1 MAGLYTEAQ
10 RQKRDSSP
18 WTTVQAILAPAQFL
32 VCFISVFLIVRY
44 MTTGEGLALAT
55 YSILIKTGFLYT
67 IMVTGAIWEK
77 DVFGQYL
84 FVEAFFWEDVFSM
97 AVLFL
102 HTLYLAM
109 LVFDV
114 GGTTLRLNVALAAYL
129 TYFVNAGQFVWKL
142 RLARLDASTS
152 SRTAPRTGDLPA

>member
-1 MAGLYTEAQ
+1 
-10 RQKRDSSP
+10 
-18 WTTVQAILAPAQFL
+18 
-32 VCFISVFLIVRY
+32 

-109 LVFDV
+109 LVFDM

-152 SRTAPRTGDLPA
+152 SRTSPRTGDLPA